1 MDRHILRKGGQ
12 ADYLKAVEDEATRGQ
27 WGQALKLGNQVCPP
41 WSLIT
46 VGEGGIL
53 VNFLHSRASAWLR
66 EVGRIS
72 KLRVLL
78 ENRFPRK
85 AEK

>member
-53 VNFLHSRASAWLR
+53 VRKGTGWVKGEHD
-66 EVGRIS
+66 EVLG
-72 KLRVLL
+72 
-78 ENRFPRK
+78 
-85 AEK
+85 EKGKRTDA